1 MSAGGRK
8 KRLLI
13 FLQIIIQLCPNKQ
26 DADADI
32 QPQHQDYNRSQAS
45 VHIGI
50 VAEIIKIDRKQGGEN
65 DPPGSAEK
73 GSRYLASHT
82 VLSHRNQG
90 VEAGK
95 NKDQKPQCRQ
105 GTEVK

>member
-1 MSAGGRK
+1 MP
-8 KRLLI
+8 
-13 FLQIIIQLCPNKQ
+13 LQKVINLRTDEKY
-26 DADADI
+26 ADADI